1 MAIAALV
8 WLAYQFWRLL
18 LGDAPIWPTSP
29 SGAIDLKLMHQ
40 LVHEWFAGRRVYGE
54 LKTAVYPPA
63 TYVLLWPLVGWLD
76 VGPARWLWGLT
87 SGHRARRDHLSPA
100 SRERGGGPPRA
111 SLRRPAAVLDLR
123 HRRGHRQRTAHRPPA
138 PHAARGH
145 PPSPARASRMAGGP
159 DRVGPH
165 RRGDGQAADRG
176 ALSLARALPAT
187 VVAARVAGG
196 DRLRSTDPLRAV
208 LPGGHTGRN
217 DPRPALEERGVRHR
231 QRARQRVEP
240 PCLAGDAGAADVDLP
255 RVAARVAGARLLD
268 LSPPGRRSLGS
279 AGGRRDR
286 GLLLDLPSVVRRRAA
301 AAADGGAVPDGE
313 AWVRGGGRPAWR
325 GRSSCRWRPAGFS
338 CCRHR

>member
-8 WLAYQFWRLL
+8 WLGLSVLAAPPGRRADLADLSLRRDRPQA
-18 LGDAPIWPTSP
+18 DAPAGARVVRGPPGLRRAEDRGLPTR
-29 SGAIDLKLMHQ
+29 DLRAALAPDGLARRRPGPVALGPHD
-40 LVHEWFAGRRVYGE
+40 GR
-54 LKTAVYPPA
+54 
-63 TYVLLWPLVGWLD
+63 
-76 VGPARWLWGLT
+76 
-87 SGHRARRDHLSPA
+87 RARRDHLSPA

-138 PHAARGH
+138 AHAARGH
-145 PPSPARASRMAGGP
+145 PSSPARASRMAGGP

-176 ALSLARALPAT
+176 ALSLARALPAA

-217 DPRPALEERGVRHR
+217 DPRPALEERGVRRR

-268 LSPPGRRSLGS
+268 PSPPGRRSLGS

-313 AWVRGGGRPAWR
+313 AWVRRWR
-325 GRSSCRWRPAGFS
+325 ASCLAGRSCCRWRPAGFS